1 MSVLAVRSAIKPES
15 ADAVEA
21 GVRRL
26 EKFIHL
32 IDAAPCA
39 SGGDISSHWKFR

>member
-1 MSVLAVRSAIKPES
+1 MSVLAVRSAIKPEN

-32 IDAAPCA
+32 IDAAHTPA
-39 SGGDISSHWKFR
+39 AGT